1 MRKIFKFSGYL
12 VDDKDMI
19 DFTEKNIV
27 NYPLISIIKS
37 KLRHFH
43 CEQTEYN
50 EEDEFT
56 LKAPNSDLAFY
67 EKYFKSEPS
76 KLNGR
81 EVKVGQVYR
90 HFKEGKLV
98 KVIAISQDT
107 ENVGSFSVVYEC
119 MDKDNNKKIWH
130 RPYDM
135 FVSEVDHNKYPDA
148 GQKYRFE
155 LVEE

>member
-1 MRKIFKFSGYL
+1 MGKLFKFSGYL
-12 VDDKDMI
+12 VDDNGMVE
-19 DFTEKNIV
+19 FTDDNI
-27 NYPLISIIKS
+27 NHYPLISILRS

-43 CEQTEYN
+43 CEEADYI

-56 LKAPNSDLAFY
+56 LKGLHSDLAFY

-76 KLNGR
+76 KLNER

-135 FVSEVDHNKYPDA
+135 FVSRVDTNKYPDA
-148 GQKYRFE
+148 NQTYRFE
-155 LVEE
+155 LVE